1 MIRLGVP
8 VEQFWHRIPG
18 GTGRATY
25 GTLRALADVAC
36 DGAGADDAAGAAG
49 GGVEARLLAAW
60 HRPSRRH
67 PAGLGDLGPVR
78 FAPLPRPLLYEGW
91 LRLGRPRIEPWTGP
105 VDVVWAAAMVM
116 APSRAPVVA
125 TVHDLGFLDNPE
137 RSSRRGRE
145 FFPRAWAA
153 VGERAAMVVCPSQ
166 VVADDC
172 VRHGLEP
179 ARVRVV
185 PWGVDAARVPEVEAE
200 AVRRRH
206 GLPATFALWVGTLEP
221 RKNLERLVAAIG
233 QVPGLHLAVVGPP
246 GWNLDGR
253 DVLAP
258 LERRVHRLGPVGD
271 AELGAL
277 YRAAAVFVFPSLL
290 EGFGLPVLEAMAQ
303 GTPVVTSAGTATA
316 EAAGDAAVLIDPL
329 DVDAV
334 AAAVAS
340 VLDDAALAADLGER
354 GLRRAAERSWAATAA
369 GYAAVFRQTVT
380 ATGAG
385 AD

>member
-8 VEQFWHRIPG
+8 VEQFWHRVPG

-25 GTLRALADVAC
+25 GTLRALAEAAPTAAA
-36 DGAGADDAAGAAG
+36 DGVD
-49 GGVEARLLAAW
+49 GVEARLMAAW

-67 PAGLGDLGPVR
+67 PPGRGELGPVR
-78 FAPLPRPLLYEGW
+78 FAPLPRPALYESW
-91 LRLGRPRIEPWTGP
+91 LRLNRPRVERWTGP

-137 RSSRRGRE
+137 RSSRRGRD

-153 VGERAAMVVCPSQ
+153 VGERAAAVVCPSA

-172 VRHGLEP
+172 ARHGLDP
-179 ARVRVV
+179 ARVQVV
-185 PWGVDAARVPEVEAE
+185 PWGVDATEASEAE
-200 AVRRRH
+200 AEAARRRH
-206 GLPATFALWVGTLEP
+206 GLPDRFALWVGTLEP
-221 RKNLERLVAAIG
+221 RKNLDRLVAAIG
-233 QVPGLHLAVVGPP
+233 QVPGLHLAVVGPA

-258 LERRVHRLGPVGD
+258 LDDRVHRLGPVAD
-271 AELGAL
+271 AELGPL
-277 YRAAAVFVFPSLL
+277 YRAATVFAFPSLL

-316 EAAGDAAVLIDPL
+316 EAAGDAALLVDPL

-340 VLDDAALAADLGER
+340 VLEDPVLAADLAER
-354 GLRRAAERSWAATAA
+354 GRRRAAERSWAATAA
-369 GYAAVFRQTVT
+369 GYAAVFVDVASR
-380 ATGAG
+380 G
-385 AD
+385 ADL

>member
-8 VEQFWHRIPG
+8 VEQFWHRVPG

-25 GTLRALADVAC
+25 GTLQALAA
-36 DGAGADDAAGAAG
+36 
-49 GGVEARLLAAW
+49 VEPAIDTRLLAAW
-60 HRPSRRH
+60 HRPAHRH
-67 PAGLGDLGPVR
+67 PVGLGELGPVR
-78 FAPLPRPLLYEGW
+78 FAPLPRPLLYESW
-91 LRLGRPRIEPWTGP
+91 LRLGQPRIEPWTGP

-137 RSSRRGRE
+137 RNSRRGRD

-153 VGERAAMVVCPSQ
+153 VGERAAAVVCPSQ

-172 VRHGLEP
+172 ARHGLDP

-185 PWGVDAARVPEVEAE
+185 PWGVDATPVADAEAE
-200 AVRRRH
+200 AARLRH
-206 GLPATFALWVGTLEP
+206 GLPASFALWVGTLEP
-221 RKNLERLVAAIG
+221 RKNLDRLVAAVG

-253 DVLAP
+253 DVLGP
-258 LERRVHRLGPVGD
+258 LADRVHRLGPVTD
-271 AELGAL
+271 ADLGAL

-303 GTPVVTSAGTATA
+303 GTPVVTSAATATA
-316 EAAGDAAVLIDPL
+316 EAAGDAALLVDPL
-329 DVDAV
+329 DVDAL

-340 VLDDAALAADLGER
+340 VLDDPALAVDLARR
-354 GLRRAAERSWAATAA
+354 GRQRAAERSWAATAA
-369 GYAAVFRQTVT
+369 GYATVFRDVVGRGQ
-380 ATGAG
+380 
-385 AD
+385 DL

>member
-1 MIRLGVP
+1 MIRVGVP
-8 VEQFWHRIPG
+8 VEQFWHRVPG

-25 GTLRALADVAC
+25 GTLRALAEAGTTG
-36 DGAGADDAAGAAG
+36 DGGIEAAL
-49 GGVEARLLAAW
+49 VAAW
-60 HRPSRRH
+60 HRPSRRR
-67 PAGLGDLGPVR
+67 PPGLGDLGPVP
-78 FAPLPRPLLYEGW
+78 FAPLPRPLLYESW
-91 LRLGRPRIEPWTGP
+91 LRLGWPRVEPWTGP

-125 TVHDLGFLDNPE
+125 TVHDLGFLDHPE
-137 RSSRRGRE
+137 RSSRRGRD

-153 VGERAAMVVCPSQ
+153 VGERAASVVCPSQ

-172 VRHGLEP
+172 ARHGLDP

-185 PWGVDAARVPEVEAE
+185 PWGVDATAVADNEAE
-200 AVRRRH
+200 AARRRH

-233 QVPGLHLAVVGPP
+233 QVPDLPLAVVGPS

-258 LERRVHRLGPVGD
+258 LGGRVHRLGPVGD

-277 YRAAAVFVFPSLL
+277 YRGAAVFVFPSLL

-303 GTPVVTSAGTATA
+303 GTPVVTSADTATA
-316 EAAGDAAVLIDPL
+316 EAAGGAALLVDPL
-329 DVDAV
+329 DVDAL

-340 VLDDAALAADLGER
+340 VIDDPALAADLSQR
-354 GLRRAAERSWAATAA
+354 GLGRAAEMSWSATAA
-369 GYAAVFRQTVT
+369 GYAAVFADVA
-380 ATGAG
+380 ATGVR

>member
-8 VEQFWHRIPG
+8 VEQFWHRVPG

-25 GTLRALADVAC
+25 GTLRALVGT
-36 DGAGADDAAGAAG
+36 GASREAGTPPH
-49 GGVEARLLAAW
+49 GGVETRLLAAW

-67 PAGLGDLGPVR
+67 PSGLGELGPVR
-78 FAPLPRPLLYEGW
+78 FVPLPRPLLYESW
-91 LRLGRPRIEPWTGP
+91 LRLGQPRIERWTGP

-137 RSSRRGRE
+137 RNSRRGRD

-153 VGERAAMVVCPSQ
+153 VGERAAAVVCPSQ

-172 VRHGLEP
+172 ARHGLDP
-179 ARVRVV
+179 ARVGVV
-185 PWGVDAARVPEVEAE
+185 PWGVDATPVSDAEAE
-200 AVRRRH
+200 AARQRH

-233 QVPGLHLAVVGPP
+233 LVPGLHLAVVGPP

-258 LERRVHRLGPVGD
+258 LADRVHRIGPVPD

-277 YRAAAVFVFPSLL
+277 YRAATVFVFPSLL

-316 EAAGDAAVLIDPL
+316 EAAGDAALLVDPL
-329 DVDAV
+329 DVDAL

-340 VLDDAALAADLGER
+340 VVGDATLAADLAGR
-354 GLRRAAERSWAATAA
+354 GRRRAAERSWAATAA
-369 GYAAVFRQTVT
+369 GYAAVFADV
-380 ATGAG
+380 AG
-385 AD
+385 RGPTI

>member
-8 VEQFWHRIPG
+8 VEQFWHRVPG

-25 GTLRALADVAC
+25 GTLRALADA
-36 DGAGADDAAGAAG
+36 GAGHDAGTTPD

-60 HRPSRRH
+60 HRPSHRR
-67 PAGLGDLGPVR
+67 PPGLGNLGPVR
-78 FAPLPRPLLYEGW
+78 FAPLPRPLLYESW
-91 LRLGRPRIEPWTGP
+91 LRLARPRVEPWTGQ

-125 TVHDLGFLDNPE
+125 TVHDLGFLDHPE
-137 RSSRRGRE
+137 RSSRRGQS

-153 VGERAAMVVCPSQ
+153 VGERAAAVVCPSQ

-172 VRHGLEP
+172 ARHGLDP

-185 PWGVDAARVPEVEAE
+185 PWGVDATRVPAAAAE
-200 AVRRRH
+200 AARRRH

-233 QVPGLHLAVVGPP
+233 QIPGLHLAVVGPA

-258 LERRVHRLGPVGD
+258 LEGRVHRLGPVDD
-271 AELGAL
+271 ADLGAL

-316 EAAGDAAVLIDPL
+316 EAAGEAALLVDPL
-329 DVDAV
+329 DADAL

-340 VLDDAALAADLGER
+340 VLDDPALAADLGRR
-354 GLRRAAERSWAATAA
+354 GLQRAVERSWAATAA
-369 GYAAVFRQTVT
+369 GYTAVFRETVT
-380 ATGAG
+380 ARGAG

>member
-8 VEQFWHRIPG
+8 VEQFWHRVPG

-25 GTLRALADVAC
+25 GTLRALADAE
-36 DGAGADDAAGAAG
+36 ATPETR
-49 GGVEARLLAAW
+49 VETGLMAAW
-60 HRPSRRH
+60 HRPSLRR
-67 PAGLGDLGPVR
+67 PAGLGELGPVR
-78 FAPLPRPLLYEGW
+78 FAPLPRPLLYESW
-91 LRLGRPRIEPWTGP
+91 LRLDRPRVERWTGR

-125 TVHDLGFLDNPE
+125 TVHDLGFLDHPE
-137 RSSRRGRE
+137 RSSRRGRD

-153 VGERAAMVVCPSQ
+153 VGERAAAVVCPSQ

-172 VRHGLEP
+172 ARHGLDP

-185 PWGVDAARVPEVEAE
+185 PWGVDATRASDAGAE
-200 AVRRRH
+200 AARRRH
-206 GLPATFALWVGTLEP
+206 GLPEVFALWVGTLEP
-221 RKNLERLVAAIG
+221 RKNLDRLVAAIG
-233 QVPGLHLAVVGPP
+233 QVPGLHLAVVGPA

-258 LERRVHRLGPVGD
+258 LADRVHRLGPVAD

-277 YRAAAVFVFPSLL
+277 YKAAALFVFPSLL

-316 EAAGDAAVLIDPL
+316 EAAGDAALLVDPL

-340 VLDDAALAADLGER
+340 VLDDPALATDLGER
-354 GLRRAAERSWAATAA
+354 GLRRAAERTWAATAA
-369 GYAAVFRQTVT
+369 GYAAVFRHVVT
-380 ATGAG
+380 ASGAG
-385 AD
+385 PG